1 MAESTKQK
9 QTFLRQQIIEAG
21 YDAGQFVEY
30 LANQRENG
38 DDVDVWSIR
47 SLEDMVAKFRDDH
60 SVRDSL
66 PMSPPDTPGRQSGSM
81 AQMSAMAQ
89 SKASQSK
96 ASQSKASQSKD
107 ESDDDNEDVNT
118 PEKILPDRDDAN
130 GSSAKHEDQMEEE
143 LIRRSKIDQSDV
155 LQANKIS
162 GFSGALSETERIKKQ
177 LYEKALMDKKSTIV
191 DRYD

>member
-9 QTFLRQQIIEAG
+9 QTFLREQIIEAG

-66 PMSPPDTPGRQSGSM
+66 TMSPPDTPGRQSASM

-96 ASQSKASQSKD
+96 D
-107 ESDDDNEDVNT
+107 DSDDDNEDVST
-118 PEKILPDRDDAN
+118 PQKILPDRDDAN
-130 GSSAKHEDQMEEE
+130 GSSAKHEDQMEED

-162 GFSGALSETERIKKQ
+162 GYSGALSETERIKKQ

>member
-1 MAESTKQK
+1 M
-9 QTFLRQQIIEAG
+9 
-21 YDAGQFVEY
+21 
-30 LANQRENG
+30 
-38 DDVDVWSIR
+38 
-47 SLEDMVAKFRDDH
+47 AKFRDDH

-66 PMSPPDTPGRQSGSM
+66 TMSPPDTPGRQSASM

-96 ASQSKASQSKD
+96 D
-107 ESDDDNEDVNT
+107 DSDDDNEDVST
-118 PEKILPDRDDAN
+118 PQKILPDRDDAN
-130 GSSAKHEDQMEEE
+130 GSSAKHEDQMEED

-162 GFSGALSETERIKKQ
+162 GYSGALSETERIKKQ

>member
-81 AQMSAMAQ
+81 AQMSAMA
-89 SKASQSK
+89 QSK